1 MNYNGSMMG
10 DFGMGPGGEMI
21 SGKWLNRQTGQTIVV
36 RDSFIDDTNKM
47 FLNTS
52 IGQISMD
59 EFSKYYIQ
67 ASDEEYDESGRV
79 IGNKPISPSDIIEKD
94 EPLKADPIFP
104 QVVSTA
110 QPIIQQKEEN
120 SITNFDL
127 IDKIFKKTESRP
139 KADLKIDWAD
149 FPEKELSMLVNYFDV
164 KLDDIATYI
173 GKHLINENLLKNALF
188 DFLSG
193 LKGFK

>member
-36 RDSFIDDTNKM
+36 RDSFIDETNKM

-79 IGNKPISPSDIIEKD
+79 IGNKPMSPSEIIGKE

-110 QPIIQQKEEN
+110 QPIIRQKEEPK
-120 SITNFDL
+120 IANFDL

-139 KADLKIDWAD
+139 KADLKIEWAD

-164 KLDDIATYI
+164 KLDDIAAYI

-193 LKGFK
+193 LKGFE